1 MTFNSECNEIS
12 ANQPGIKDAVNVT
25 GQVLF
30 QEILEDGTLGE
41 AQRHNMVVTT
51 GKNWIASRCAGA
63 SSNVTHAAIGSTATA
78 VAAANTALVTE
89 LARVT
94 VDVAGGTVSNN
105 TITFVANFAAG
116 TGTGAVSEAGLFTA
130 STGGTM
136 VARVADGSVIMN
148 KKATSA
154 MKITWVLTIN

>member
-12 ANQPGIKDAVNVT
+12 ANQPGIKDAVTVT

-41 AQRHNMVVTT
+41 AQRHNTVVTT
-51 GKNWIASRCAGA
+51 GKNWIASRCAGG
-63 SSNVTHAAIGSTATA
+63 SSNVTHAAIGNTATA
-78 VAAANTALVTE
+78 VTVADTALGNE
-89 LARVT
+89 LARIT

-105 TITFVANFAAG
+105 TITFTATFPAG
-116 TGTGAVSEAGLFTA
+116 TGTGVVSEAGLFNAA
-130 STGGTM
+130 SGGTM
-136 VARVADGSVIMN
+136 IARVADGSVIMN

>member
-1 MTFNSECNEIS
+1 MISNSLNMPQAGCIED
-12 ANQPGIKDAVNVT
+12 GVKVT

-30 QEILEDGTLGE
+30 QEILADGSLGE
-41 AQRHNMVVTT
+41 AQRHNTVVTT
-51 GKNWIASRCAGA
+51 GKNWIASRCAGG
-63 SSNVTHAAIGSTATA
+63 SSNITHAAIGNTATA
-78 VAAANTALVTE
+78 VTVADTALGSE

-94 VDVAGGTVSNN
+94 VDTAGGTVSNN
-105 TITFVANFAAG
+105 TITFTATFAAG
-116 TGTGAVSEAGLFTA
+116 TGTGIVSEAGLFNAA
-130 STGGTM
+130 SGGTM